1 MTETGYPKAI
11 GFKCHNPEGLT
22 ADAQEWLSRLRN
34 EVTITMLAENIIQ
47 IKYPSDIVELVKTV
61 NVDDTIYRLDF
72 IAPDDRFGMCNCVFP
87 DVPWNNHDFM
97 QNRWGKGLRV
107 ESKGVLFIE
116 YPKKQQE

>member
-22 ADAQEWLSRLRN
+22 ADAQEWLRRLRN

-47 IKYPSDIVELVKTV
+47 IKYPADIVELIKTV

-72 IAPDDRFGMCNCVFP
+72 IAPDDRFWMCNCVFLMCRGTITTSCRTGGARGF
-87 DVPWNNHDFM
+87 VWNQKEFCLSNT
-97 QNRWGKGLRV
+97 QRTG
-107 ESKGVLFIE
+107 
-116 YPKKQQE
+116 Y